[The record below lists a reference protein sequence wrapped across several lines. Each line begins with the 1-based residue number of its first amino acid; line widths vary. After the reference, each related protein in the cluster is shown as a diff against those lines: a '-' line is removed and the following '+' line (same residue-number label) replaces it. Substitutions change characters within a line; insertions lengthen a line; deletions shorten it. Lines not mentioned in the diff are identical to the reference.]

1 MTRSDRSAATVLRLC
16 QLAQLPR
23 VTYYRSLEA
32 KAPRAADMEMRSLI
46 HAVSLANRHYGYRRI
61 THTLRRQGVAV
72 NGKRVQR
79 LMREDNLIAQRRKP
93 FIPPP
98 SDRGQ
103 SMPQSGTRPCTDR
116 ARPDLGRRH
125 HLCQAA

>member
-1 MTRSDRSAATVLRLC
+1 MTRLDRSAATVLRLC

-23 VTYYRSLEA
+23 ATYYRSLEA

-61 THTLRRQGVAV
+61 THALRRQGVAV

-98 SDRGQ
+98 ADSCLKPLPISRSS
-103 SMPQSGTRPCTDR
+103 SMRSR
-116 ARPDLGRRH
+116 ARWWDGRSSHR
-125 HLCQAA
+125 